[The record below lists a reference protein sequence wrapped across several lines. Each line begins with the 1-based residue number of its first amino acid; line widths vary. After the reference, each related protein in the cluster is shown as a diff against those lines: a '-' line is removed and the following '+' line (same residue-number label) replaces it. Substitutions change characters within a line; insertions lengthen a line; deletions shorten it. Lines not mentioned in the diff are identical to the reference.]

1 MKYLKTFLFTVL
13 SMFLLY
19 LIPITLNY
27 FGVMSNK
34 ITNVFNIIILFMACF
49 LSGIVI
55 GKKAINKGY
64 LEGLKIGG
72 MISGSFLLISLL
84 LKNKFTLI
92 KIVFYILIIV
102 ISTIGSIIGINKK
115 GK

>member
-1 MKYLKTFLFTVL
+1 MKYLKTFLFTIL
-13 SMFLLY
+13 SMFLLH

-27 FGVMSNK
+27 FGVISNK
-34 ITNVFNIIILFMACF
+34 ITNVFNIIILFVVCF

-55 GKKAINKGY
+55 GKKANNKGY
-64 LEGLKIGG
+64 LEGVKIGG
-72 MISGSFLLISLL
+72 IISGFFLLISLV

-92 KIVFYILIIV
+92 KIVFYLLIIV
-102 ISTIGSIIGINKK
+102 ISIIGSIIGINKK